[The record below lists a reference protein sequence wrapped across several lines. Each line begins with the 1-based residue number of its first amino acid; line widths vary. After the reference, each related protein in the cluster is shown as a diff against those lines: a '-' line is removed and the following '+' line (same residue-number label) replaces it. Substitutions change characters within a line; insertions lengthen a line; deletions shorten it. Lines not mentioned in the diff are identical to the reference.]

1 MGHSKII
8 EKEKKMIFF
17 FMYEGTN
24 QISGSMAAAIVGRMP
39 PR

>member
-1 MGHSKII
+1 MVHSKII
-8 EKEKKMIFF
+8 DKEKKMIL
-17 FMYEGTN
+17 FMYESTN